1 MKKLLYT
8 SIFLIGSLALG
19 QNNNFLPERSDKN
32 LWEDLTYD
40 LGNIFKGVGYAYT
53 RPLHWQQN
61 DFIKFGGVA
70 ASTLTIF
77 AFDDNIKR
85 ELNSHKEHVPD
96 LLLDYGWYAG
106 SPQNNYGFTGAI
118 YFTGLFTRNEK
129 LRRMGVLL
137 LSSASATGFI
147 QQITKSAIG
156 RARPGAGYGKNHFRP
171 FGGSAAYRSFPSGH
185 GVLSFT
191 TAHVVAKQF
200 NNLWVKAG
208 IYTIGFIPGISRIY
222 ADAHW
227 ASDVFLSWAISY
239 FTVEVIDIYLD
250 GKYEEK
256 YNDKKRNK
264 TSLSLTFVGNGIGA
278 KYSF

>member
-85 ELNSHKEHVPD
+85 ELNSHKEHIPD

-156 RARPGAGYGKNHFRP
+156 RARPGAGYGK
-171 FGGSAAYRSFPSGH
+171 
-185 GVLSFT
+185 
-191 TAHVVAKQF
+191 
-200 NNLWVKAG
+200 
-208 IYTIGFIPGISRIY
+208 TI
-222 ADAHW
+222 
-227 ASDVFLSWAISY
+227 
-239 FTVEVIDIYLD
+239 LD
-250 GKYEEK
+250 LLG
-256 YNDKKRNK
+256 
-264 TSLSLTFVGNGIGA
+264 
-278 KYSF
+278 